1 MKVVAL
7 NGSARKDGNTA
18 ILLNLVLDELKK
30 EDIRTELIQLA
41 GQSIAGCRACYKC
54 FKNKDL
60 RCAVKKDILNDL
72 LEKMEDADGIL
83 LGSPTY
89 FSDVSAGMRAFIE
102 RCGFV
107 ARANDYMFKRKV
119 GASVVAVRRA
129 GAIPAFNSM
138 NLFLHY
144 MLKRKVGASVVAVRR
159 AGAIPAF
166 SSMNLFLHYMQMV
179 MPGSSYWSIGIGRD
193 PGDVLKDE
201 EGIQTMKTL
210 GENMAWLLKKL
221 HS

>member
-1 MKVVAL
+1 MNVVAL

-30 EDIRTELIQLA
+30 EGIETELIQLA
-41 GQSIAGCRACYKC
+41 GKPIAGCRACYKC
-54 FKNKDL
+54 FEKMDR
-60 RCAVKKDILNDL
+60 RCVVKKDILNEL
-72 LEKMEDADGIL
+72 IEKMEGADGIL

-107 ARANDYMFKRKV
+107 ARANDYFFKRKV

-144 MLKRKVGASVVAVRR
+144 M
-159 AGAIPAF
+159 
-166 SSMNLFLHYMQMV
+166 QMV
-179 MPGSSYWSIGIGRD
+179 MPGSSYWSIGVGRD

-221 HS
+221 HAGESQK

>member
-18 ILLNLVLDELKK
+18 ILLNLVLDELK
-30 EDIRTELIQLA
+30 EERINTELIQIA
-41 GQSIAGCRACYKC
+41 GHSISGCRACYKC
-54 FKNKDL
+54 FENKDR
-60 RCAVKKDILNDL
+60 RCAVKKDMLNGVL
-72 LEKMEDADGIL
+72 AEMEGADGIL

-89 FSDVSAGMRAFIE
+89 FSDVSSGMRAFIE

-144 MLKRKVGASVVAVRR
+144 M
-159 AGAIPAF
+159 
-166 SSMNLFLHYMQMV
+166 QMV

-201 EGIQTMKTL
+201 EGVQTMQTL
-210 GENMAWLLKKL
+210 GQNMAWLLKKL
-221 HS
+221 YAKKS

>member
-1 MKVVAL
+1 MNVVAL
-7 NGSARKDGNTA
+7 NSSARKDGNTA

-30 EDIRTELIQLA
+30 EGIQTELIQLA
-41 GQSIAGCRACYKC
+41 GKQIAGCRACYKC
-54 FKNKDL
+54 FQNMDR
-60 RCAVKKDILNDL
+60 RCSVKKDILNDL
-72 LEKMEDADGIL
+72 IGKMEGADGIL

-102 RCGFV
+102 RCGLV

-119 GASVVAVRRA
+119 GASVAAVRRA
-129 GAIPAFNSM
+129 GAISAFN
-138 NLFLHY
+138 
-144 MLKRKVGASVVAVRR
+144 
-159 AGAIPAF
+159 
-166 SSMNLFLHYMQMV
+166 SMNLFLHYMQMV
-179 MPGSSYWSIGIGRD
+179 MPGSSYWSIGVGRD

-221 HS
+221 SAEKMEK

>member
-1 MKVVAL
+1 MKVVAI

-18 ILLNLVLDELKK
+18 ILLNLVLAELKK
-30 EDIRTELIQLA
+30 ERIQTELIQMA
-41 GQSIAGCRACYKC
+41 GHSITGCRACYKC
-54 FKNKDL
+54 FKNKDR
-60 RCAVKKDILNDL
+60 RCSVKKDILNDL
-72 LEKMEDADGIL
+72 LTKIDEADGIL

-89 FSDVSAGMRAFIE
+89 FSDVSAGMKAFIE
-102 RCGFV
+102 RCGLV
-107 ARANDYMFKRKV
+107 ARANDYMYKRKV

-144 MLKRKVGASVVAVRR
+144 M
-159 AGAIPAF
+159 
-166 SSMNLFLHYMQMV
+166 QMV
-179 MPGSSYWSIGIGRD
+179 MPGASYWSIGIGRD

-201 EGIQTMKTL
+201 EGVQTMKTL

-221 HS
+221 HSKKA

>member
-7 NGSARKDGNTA
+7 NGSARKDVNTA
-18 ILLNLVLDELKK
+18 ILLNFVLDELKR
-30 EDIRTELIQLA
+30 EGIQAELIQLA

-54 FKNKDL
+54 FQNKDR

-72 LEKMEDADGIL
+72 LEKMESADGIL

-129 GAIPAFNSM
+129 GGIPAFN
-138 NLFLHY
+138 
-144 MLKRKVGASVVAVRR
+144 
-159 AGAIPAF
+159 
-166 SSMNLFLHYMQMV
+166 SMNLFLHYMQMV
-179 MPGSSYWSIGIGRD
+179 MPGASYWSIGIGRE

-210 GENMAWLLKKL
+210 GQNMAWLMKKL
-221 HS
+221 HGDK

>member
-18 ILLNLVLDELKK
+18 ILLNVVLDELKK
-30 EDIRTELIQLA
+30 EDIQTELVQMA
-41 GQSIAGCRACYKC
+41 GEQIAGCRACYKC
-54 FKNKDL
+54 FQNKDH
-60 RCAVKKDILNDL
+60 RCAVKKDILNDII
-72 LEKMEDADGIL
+72 EKMEGADGIL

-107 ARANDYMFKRKV
+107 ARANDYLFRRKV
-119 GASVVAVRRA
+119 GAAVVAVRRA
-129 GAIPAFNSM
+129 GAIPAFNS
-138 NLFLHY
+138 L
-144 MLKRKVGASVVAVRR
+144 
-159 AGAIPAF
+159 
-166 SSMNLFLHYMQMV
+166 NLFLHYMQMV
-179 MPGSSYWSIGIGRD
+179 MPGASYWSIGIGRD

-221 HS
+221 RS